1 MPKTAIKRA
10 RPPGTSRAA
19 TINPAETETRILKK
33 KADSGSK
40 QSRIITMLQS
50 PTGMTVAAMMQETD
64 WQQHSVR
71 GFLAGVVRKKMK
83 LKLVS
88 EKIDGTRIYRIDG
101 TDTKANRHP
110 AKRRAV

>member
-1 MPKTAIKRA
+1 M
-10 RPPGTSRAA
+10 TSEACRFELGVVRKGNAL
-19 TINPAETETRILKK
+19 ELMRSVGLEILTSE
-33 KADSGSK
+33 AC
-40 QSRIITMLQS
+40 RF
-50 PTGMTVAAMMQETD
+50 E
-64 WQQHSVR
+64 
-71 GFLAGVVRKKMK
+71 LAGVVRKKMK